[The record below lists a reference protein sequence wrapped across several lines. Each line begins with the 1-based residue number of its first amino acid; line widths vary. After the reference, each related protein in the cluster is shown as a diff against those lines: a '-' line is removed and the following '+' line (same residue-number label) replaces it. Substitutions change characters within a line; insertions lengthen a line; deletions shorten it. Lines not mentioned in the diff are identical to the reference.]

1 MRIFVNGSPVD
12 LLPGMRVR
20 HALIQL
26 GFLREDKTQLIRV
39 QDEYGNLVGLD
50 GAVYEGMRI
59 LVTLSEAPNRS

>member
-1 MRIFVNGSPVD
+1 MRIFVNGTPVD

-26 GFLREDKTQLIRV
+26 GFLGQDKTQLVRV
-39 QDEYGNLVGLD
+39 QDEHGNLLGLD

-59 LVTLSEAPNRS
+59 VVTLSEAPKRS